1 MQDISLRIGSIHLVW
16 WLICRHLF
24 APNPNDFREILRE
37 KLHQVANTATCK
49 RVATLDS
56 LSLSTIGTP
65 ESGEPYLLL
74 AQINKTAL
82 SASYKKRKLPPKRE
96 YRFYPSAIAG
106 LIVIRCRKSYS
117 GCKNTTLFLFKQ
129 IFYCNFTEKFKTASK
144 MTKIL
149 GIDTGTNSLGW
160 AIVEKKAEQY
170 CQLD

>member
-1 MQDISLRIGSIHLVW
+1 MTHS
-16 WLICRHLF
+16 RHLF

-82 SASYKKRKLPPKRE
+82 SASYKKKKTPTE
-96 YRFYPSAIAG
+96 AG
-106 LIVIRCRKSYS
+106 V
-117 GCKNTTLFLFKQ
+117 
-129 IFYCNFTEKFKTASK
+129 
-144 MTKIL
+144 
-149 GIDTGTNSLGW
+149 
-160 AIVEKKAEQY
+160 
-170 CQLD
+170 

>member
-1 MQDISLRIGSIHLVW
+1 MTHS
-16 WLICRHLF
+16 RHLF

-37 KLHQVANTATCK
+37 NLHQVANTATCK

-117 GCKNTTLFLFKQ
+117 GCREYYF
-129 IFYCNFTEKFKTASK
+129 IF
-144 MTKIL
+144 
-149 GIDTGTNSLGW
+149 
-160 AIVEKKAEQY
+160 V
-170 CQLD
+170 